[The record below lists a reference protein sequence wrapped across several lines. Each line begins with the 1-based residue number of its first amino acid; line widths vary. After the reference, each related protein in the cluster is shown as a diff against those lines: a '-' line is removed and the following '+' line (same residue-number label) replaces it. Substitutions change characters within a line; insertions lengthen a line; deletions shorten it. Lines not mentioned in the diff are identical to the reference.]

1 MDGLTPDY
9 YGKQILA
16 VVEKCPNY
24 IFHLL
29 AVAKVGFKSEYADT
43 YMDSVLPGDINFIKE
58 HEKLLS
64 MGGVG
69 SCGDL
74 LPIMLFF
81 PAYVNLES
89 ANALRE
95 YFFLL
100 DSGFQTDSFQP
111 FLKRYAF
118 YNEKLKSWS
127 PVEEEHLKSLLQYR
141 EIIAELG
148 KIYLRNY
155 TAYEEEVW
163 NKEIIKLDKAA
174 LEINEYFKD
183 KEVITRWETLTGMTF
198 KFANYNI
205 VLCSAIKGGPNA
217 NSLGYERNVFHH
229 DKPFDYMT
237 RFISHEVGT
246 HIMIDV
252 YREIYYREVENLKTF
267 NMGVLY
273 GAYESL
279 AKFYNTMVFKNINIV
294 YNMPHYHDKEY
305 LEIYYDIYNKSPDIT
320 PKDLLVKGIN
330 TFLKKQSKPE
340 ANS

>member
-1 MDGLTPDY
+1 MERLTPDY
-9 YGKQILA
+9 NGKQILA

-24 IFHLL
+24 IFHLM
-29 AVAKVGFKSEYADT
+29 AVAKVGFESEYADI
-43 YMDSVLPGDINFIKE
+43 YMNSVLPEDIAFIKE
-58 HEKLLS
+58 HENLLS

-69 SCGDL
+69 YCGDL

-81 PAYVNLES
+81 PAYINLES
-89 ANALRE
+89 VNALRE

-100 DSGFQTDSFQP
+100 DSGFQANNFQA

-127 PVEEEHLKSLLQYR
+127 PVEEEHLKSLSQYR
-141 EIIAELG
+141 EIIAKLG
-148 KIYLRNY
+148 NIYLRNY
-155 TAYEEEVW
+155 TAYEEKVW
-163 NKEIIKLDKAA
+163 NKEIINLDKVA

-183 KEVITRWETLTGMTF
+183 REVITKWENLTGMTF

-229 DKPFDYMT
+229 DRPFDYMT
-237 RFISHEVGT
+237 QFISHEVGT

-252 YREIYYREVENLKTF
+252 YRDIYYTEVEGLKAF
-267 NMGVLY
+267 DMGVLY
-273 GAYESL
+273 GAYENL
-279 AKFYNTMVFKNINIV
+279 AKFYNTMIFKDINMV
-294 YNMPHYHDKEY
+294 YNMLHFHDKEY
-305 LEIYYDIYNKSPDIT
+305 LEIFQDKYNENPNIT

-330 TFLKKQSKPE
+330 TFLKKASKTG
-340 ANS
+340 SK